1 MPVDCFDKYIA
12 IMLHFTLIAP
22 RKASINRLST
32 STDAI
37 NQ

>member
-1 MPVDCFDKYIA
+1 MSVDYFDKYIA

-22 RKASINRLST
+22 RIASINRLST
-32 STDAI
+32 SIDTI